1 VLFHATSLLVTKSD
15 ETIDADVIFAGHVDV
30 SGHLTVLPDEDGIVT
45 HDVKQVGQFQVR
57 GTKVN
62 PVVAFIGIG
71 PLKTTFCF
79 SVHLIE
85 LNIFLFY
92 YCVVEKFH
100 ELNVT
105 GN

>member
-1 VLFHATSLLVTKSD
+1 VLFHAASLLVTKND
-15 ETIDADVIFAGHVDV
+15 ETIDPDVIFVGHVDV
-30 SGHLTVLPDEDGIVT
+30 SGLTVLSDEDGILT
-45 HDVKQVGQFQVR
+45 HGVKQVGQFQIR

-85 LNIFLFY
+85 LNIFFLFLIA
-92 YCVVEKFH
+92 VLLK
-100 ELNVT
+100 NSMS
-105 GN
+105 